1 MSLKGKKR
9 SLLESKVVID
19 ALLDESGTG
28 EYPCLHAIC
37 RNKRGQQIPQSHNH
51 HPSPQEKQQ
60 NVTRTS
66 YPTMFPSATEI
77 TTFRAQ
83 FTKVSISNYIN
94 GKRTPSD
101 SHMTI
106 LNPSTQETIGTLPLS
121 SAQEV
126 DAAVV
131 AATNAFPQWS
141 ALSAQSRAEYLNKI
155 ADRISDRLVE
165 FAIAE
170 SMDQGKPLNLSL
182 TIDIPRAVHNFRTFA
197 SAILHQTSTSISNP
211 SYHTF
216 VLHEPVGVCALITPW
231 NLPLYLLTW
240 KLAPCIAFGCTAV
253 IKPSEFTSLTAHLL
267 VNVLEEV
274 GLPAGVVNMV
284 FGDGKTGSSMIHHPH
299 VKAISFTG
307 GTVTGSKIYQAAAGV
322 IPNASHTNAMKK
334 VSLELGGKN
343 ASVVFAD
350 CDYETAVSTS
360 VRSSFTNQGEICLCM
375 SRIYAHSSIYEK
387 FVADFVSQVRQIT
400 VGDGLCQDTRM
411 GSLVSEQHMN
421 KVLSYI
427 EIAKKQGGVVQT
439 GGSRLVQRIQGRCI
453 DGNSKVFG
461 QGEFDF
467 SKGFY
472 VEPTVITNVTNTCT
486 IQQEEVFGPV
496 VTITPF
502 DDVEKV
508 IQQINGVEYGLASCV
523 WSRNLDT
530 VNHMVRKI
538 EAGTVWV
545 NCWMVRDLNMPF
557 GGVKSSG
564 MGREGVHDS
573 FEFFCEKKTVC
584 VKL

>member
-1 MSLKGKKR
+1 M
-9 SLLESKVVID
+9 
-19 ALLDESGTG
+19 
-28 EYPCLHAIC
+28 Y
-37 RNKRGQQIPQSHNH
+37 
-51 HPSPQEKQQ
+51 
-60 NVTRTS
+60 
-66 YPTMFPSATEI
+66 PSATEI
-77 TTFRAQ
+77 KTIQAQ
-83 FTKVSISNYIN
+83 LANVSIRNYIN
-94 GKRTPSD
+94 GERTS
-101 SHMTI
+101 SETQMTI
-106 LNPSTQETIGTLPLS
+106 LNPSTQEVIGSLPLS
-121 SAQEV
+121 SAEEV

-131 AATNAFPQWS
+131 AAKAAFPRWS
-141 ALSAQSRAEYLNKI
+141 ALPAPSRAEYLNKI
-155 ADRISDRLVE
+155 ADRISRRLVE

-211 SYHTF
+211 SYHTY

-267 VNVLEEV
+267 VSVLEEV

-284 FGDGKTGSSMIHHPH
+284 FGDGKTGSAMIHHPH
-299 VKAISFTG
+299 IQAISFTG
-307 GTVTGSKIYQAAAGV
+307 GTVTGSKIYQAASGL
-322 IPNASHTNAMKK
+322 IPNSTRTNTMKK

-343 ASVVFAD
+343 ASVIFGD
-350 CDYETAVSTS
+350 CDYENAVSTS

-375 SRIYAHSSIYEK
+375 SRIYVHASIYEK
-387 FVADFVSQVRQIT
+387 FVKDFVSQVKQIT
-400 VGDGLCQDTRM
+400 IGDGLCQETRM

-427 EIAKKQGGVVQT
+427 EIAKKEGGVVQT
-439 GGSRLVQRIQGRCI
+439 GGSRLVQRINGRCM
-453 DGNSKVFG
+453 DGNSIVYG

-472 VEPTVITNVTNTCT
+472 VEPTVITNVTDSCT

-502 DDVEKV
+502 EDAEKV
-508 IQQINGVEYGLASCV
+508 IEQMNGVEYGLASCV
-523 WSRNLDT
+523 WSRNIDT

-573 FEFFCEKKTVC
+573 MEFFCEKKTVC